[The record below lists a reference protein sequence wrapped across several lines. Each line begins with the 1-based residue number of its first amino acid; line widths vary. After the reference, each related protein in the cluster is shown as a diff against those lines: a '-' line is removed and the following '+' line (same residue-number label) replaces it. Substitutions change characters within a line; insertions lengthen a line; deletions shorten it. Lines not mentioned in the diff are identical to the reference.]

1 MARENLLSI
10 VARAKDE
17 ASGPFAEVAKA
28 AEQAAQ
34 ALEGANKKIAQS
46 EREKK
51 EALKAA
57 AEEKKRAEEAADNL
71 KTALGSLS
79 GAIETIAKVTS
90 SSAVGF
96 IAFKTALDLVGQA
109 KAYVTEKLAG
119 FITASEEAEKAQK
132 SLSAS
137 LGASYNRIA
146 AYNSILSAKLGIDD
160 DDIANMQA
168 KLLAQGIEQ
177 DQLEAA
183 TRAALGYAAAVG
195 GDETRAIRKVVAAF
209 KDNAAEAERLTDMY
223 RVAEA
228 QAETF
233 TGRMRALE
241 TAVGDTK
248 EIIGD
253 AVTKNETWARTI
265 DLVAANVEMA
275 KKSIDQQ
282 HGSIKQ
288 ASTTV
293 AESIG
298 TWASLLLIVQ
308 DLSKPREFGFKF
320 ASNATIAEVDKQREA
335 MAAEKKKLDRGLGG
349 FLDVFET
356 VAMHSDTINAENKAL
371 DQQDRIQAL
380 VLEKVKKIAEERKK
394 DADAT
399 EETTRKLSKADIL
412 KGFGTRPREATAKPL
427 EDTEATKRLSEMT
440 REHSLFGQ
448 IITDIQTVIR
458 FNDEAS
464 KGAIISDQALA
475 KVYEYRNEIAKI
487 TDVRTKEAAEIQR
500 AHLEAIA
507 QQQEARLNQVRNAA
521 KTLGSELASA
531 FSGALFHA
539 QSFGDAVLRILD
551 QLAERALATGL
562 EKLFELGLGAAAGGG
577 SGVVSG
583 ILSALGFAN
592 GGVVPQH
599 FASGG
604 IAQGPGGTD
613 RVPAVITGAYGLRPA
628 RLSAGEGV
636 IPPEVTAGLR
646 RALAVPAS
654 AAPAVG
660 GGAGAMPSIVY
671 APQLQGTLPGSAEL
685 ERHFRDTFLPTIRN
699 LHGSGQLD
707 FLKR

>member
-46 EREKK
+46 EREKR
-51 EALKAA
+51 EAMKAA
-57 AEEKKRAEEAADNL
+57 AEEKKRAQEAADNL

-109 KAYVTEKLAG
+109 KGYVTEKLAG

-137 LGASYNRIA
+137 LGASYNRVA

-183 TRAALGYAAAVG
+183 TRAALGYSAAVG

-209 KDNAAEAERLTDMY
+209 KDNADEAERLTDMY

-253 AVTKNETWARTI
+253 AVVKNEAWAKAI
-265 DLVAANVEMA
+265 GLVTANVDVARRSLDEQNGTLKNVSTA
-275 KKSIDQQ
+275 AAETVGFLSAVGLIAQDVYQKLDQPLPKVKEQ
-282 HGSIKQ
+282 QSLWGVIAETIQKGGENIATENRLLGIQQREQ
-288 ASTTV
+288 AS
-293 AESIG
+293 
-298 TWASLLLIVQ
+298 
-308 DLSKPREFGFKF
+308 
-320 ASNATIAEVDKQREA
+320 
-335 MAAEKKKLDRGLGG
+335 
-349 FLDVFET
+349 
-356 VAMHSDTINAENKAL
+356 
-371 DQQDRIQAL
+371 
-380 VLEKVKKIAEERKK
+380 VLEQVKKISDERRKA
-394 DADAT
+394 ADA
-399 EETTRKLSKADIL
+399 EAETTAKAPTAAQIAA
-412 KGFGTRPREATAKPL
+412 GFGFRKAGTRTAPGGKAP

-448 IITDIQTVIR
+448 IITDVQTYIR
-458 FNDEAS
+458 FNEEAS
-464 KGAIISDQALA
+464 KGAIISNQALA

-487 TDVRTKEAAEIQR
+487 TDVRAKNAADLQR
-500 AHLEAIA
+500 QHLEAIA

-521 KTLGSELASA
+521 KTLGSELAGA

-562 EKLFELGLGAAAGGG
+562 EKLFELGLGAATGGG
-577 SGVVSG
+577 SGVVGG

-592 GGVVPQH
+592 GGVVPAQH

-685 ERHFRDTFLPTIRN
+685 ERHFRDTFLPTIRR

-707 FLKR
+707 FMKR